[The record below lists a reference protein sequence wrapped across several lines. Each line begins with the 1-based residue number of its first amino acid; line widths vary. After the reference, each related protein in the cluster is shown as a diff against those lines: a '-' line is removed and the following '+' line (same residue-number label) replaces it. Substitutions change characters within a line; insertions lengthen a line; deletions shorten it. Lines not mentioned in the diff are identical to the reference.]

1 MSAEKSMKALTE
13 NLTDES
19 ALEALL
25 VISHLDSP
33 TEEEQ
38 AVQAMLCDEL
48 ENRFPEVDELML
60 AYIESPEK
68 SASYANT
75 LIASVLAVKEVV
87 R

>member
-1 MSAEKSMKALTE
+1 MSAEKSMKTLTE

-33 TEEEQ
+33 TEEEL

-68 SASYANT
+68 TASYADT

>member
-1 MSAEKSMKALTE
+1 MNADKSMKTLTE
-13 NLTDES
+13 NLTDEA

-33 TEEEQ
+33 TEDEQ

-68 SASYANT
+68 TASYADT
-75 LIASVLAVKEVV
+75 LIASILAVKEME

>member
-1 MSAEKSMKALTE
+1 MSAEASMKTLTE
-13 NLTDES
+13 NLTDEA

-25 VISHLDSP
+25 VIAHLAEK
-33 TEEEQ
+33 TEDEQ
-38 AVQAMLCDEL
+38 AVEAMLCDEL

-68 SASYANT
+68 TASYADT
-75 LIASVLAVKEVV
+75 LIASILALREGT

>member
-1 MSAEKSMKALTE
+1 MSAETSMKTLTE
-13 NLTDES
+13 NLTDEA

-25 VISHLDSP
+25 VISHMEAK
-33 TEEEQ
+33 TEDEH
-38 AVQAMLCDEL
+38 AVEAMLCDEL

-68 SASYANT
+68 TASYADT
-75 LIASVLAVKEVV
+75 LIASILALKEEA